1 MGLSFRYN
9 HTIKGKESAKME
21 YSIRYVRG
29 HVEVYDAWG
38 DFCFSADDE
47 REARAE
53 LAAMAA

>member
-1 MGLSFRYN
+1 
-9 HTIKGKESAKME
+9 ME